1 MQSIPRY
8 VHHIAIER
16 PRGTPSPAL
25 MTWREP
31 LDGQHLG
38 LTQPPAA
45 QQLLRPCDRRASR
58 SRKVLVRSHARFS
71 PSPKSP
77 RGPTTESPLR
87 PTNRPAVPRAD
98 GCMPQRRSNPVRPPP
113 STGSGHTRAC
123 AGHQDHPDRPV
134 TRRDVLG
141 RFDHIPRSVGS
152 TPAPTLTQ
160 HCRPGAFPRP
170 ALRTLG
176 CEPPRRSPGTL
187 SSIQSSTRARTRRAA
202 PTRRQT
208 HLWKT
213 PSNLPGSC
221 SQGA

>member
-25 MTWREP
+25 MTRREP

-45 QQLLRPCDRRASR
+45 QQLLRPCGRRASR

-123 AGHQDHPDRPV
+123 AGHQDHP
-134 TRRDVLG
+134 
-141 RFDHIPRSVGS
+141 
-152 TPAPTLTQ
+152 
-160 HCRPGAFPRP
+160 
-170 ALRTLG
+170 
-176 CEPPRRSPGTL
+176 RSPGD
-187 SSIQSSTRARTRRAA
+187 
-202 PTRRQT
+202 PTRCPRT
-208 HLWKT
+208 VRPDPAKRWIDSCADPDAT
-213 PSNLPGSC
+213 LPARSFPETRTEDTRL
-221 SQGA
+221 